1 MKPWLL
7 RRVVC
12 CPKSLPDHGDFLGKR
27 IIWQRYDAT
36 KRIQCINEGWM
47 TAVVFDLVDVKQ
59 GDQNRIADGI
69 AMSDA
74 MRRLKRGPL
83 GLNVFFACGFLMPL
97 SHSVR

>member
-1 MKPWLL
+1 
-7 RRVVC
+7 
-12 CPKSLPDHGDFLGKR
+12 
-27 IIWQRYDAT
+27 
-36 KRIQCINEGWM
+36 M
-47 TAVVFDLVDVKQ
+47 TAVVFDLVDVKR

-74 MRRLKRGPL
+74 MRRLKRDPL